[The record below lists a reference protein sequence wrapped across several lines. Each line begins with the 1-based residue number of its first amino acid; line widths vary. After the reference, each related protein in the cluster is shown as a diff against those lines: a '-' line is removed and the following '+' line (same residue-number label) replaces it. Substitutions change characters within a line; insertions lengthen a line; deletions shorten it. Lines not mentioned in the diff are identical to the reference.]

1 MRIGERLLSIL
12 SRAETSVRI
21 AAPFIKSHSLERA
34 LLAVPEDVKVTC
46 VTRWRPED
54 IASGVCD
61 LEILDQLRERK
72 GSTLLVHPHLHAKFF
87 AADESCLVGSANL
100 THTALGWRS
109 PSNLE
114 LLVELDSQ
122 KHGLD
127 AWWTELLASS
137 IVATQAMK
145 VELRDQAEVLRL
157 SGNPIARPEAD
168 PEDAEGG
175 AVWAPQC
182 PRWSGL
188 WEAYIGD
195 EDQMPTSAMRSAKED
210 LEVLAIPPGLNEVGF
225 REALTSI
232 FRSTMIVQEIEQ
244 LANLGLTDAAAH
256 TLLQSL
262 CRIPENETPRRWQLL
277 KGWLGALYPDEYR
290 VETNQEVLLRG
301 RTL

>member
-21 AAPFIKSHSLERA
+21 AAPFIKSHSLEHA
-34 LLAVPEDVKVTC
+34 LLAVPKDVEVTC

-61 LEILDQLRERK
+61 LEILDQLRKRK

-87 AADESCLVGSANL
+87 ASDKSCLIGSANL

-127 AWWTELLASS
+127 EWWTELLASS

-145 VELRDQAEVLRL
+145 DALADQAEALRL

-168 PEDAEGG
+168 PEGAEDE

-195 EDQMPTSAMRSAKED
+195 EDQMPASTMRSARED
-210 LEVLAIPPGLNEVGF
+210 LKALAIPPGLNEAGF
-225 REALTSI
+225 REALIAI
-232 FRSTMIVQEIEQ
+232 FRNTVIVQEIEQ
-244 LANLGLTDAAAH
+244 LSNLGLTDTAAH
-256 TLLQSL
+256 ALLQSL
-262 CRIPENETPRRWQLL
+262 CAIPEKEAPRCWQLL

-290 VETNQEVLLRG
+290 VEADQEVLVRG

>member
-1 MRIGERLLSIL
+1 MGIGERLLSIL
-12 SRAETSVRI
+12 SRAQTSVRI

-34 LLAVPEDVKVTC
+34 LLAVPEGVKVTC

-61 LEILDQLRERK
+61 LDIWNQMRERP
-72 GSTLLVHPHLHAKFF
+72 GSNLLVHPHLHAKFF
-87 AADESCLVGSANL
+87 AADDLCLVGSANL

-127 AWWTELLASS
+127 EWWTELLACS
-137 IVATQAMK
+137 IVATQDMK
-145 VELRDQAEVLRL
+145 FALAKQAELLRL

-168 PEDAEGG
+168 PADAESDRF
-175 AVWAPQC
+175 WAPQC

-195 EDQMPTSAMRSAKED
+195 EDQMPASAMRSAQDD

-225 REALTSI
+225 REAITTI
-232 FRSTMIVQEIEQ
+232 FRSTLIVQEIEK
-244 LANLGLTDAAAH
+244 LANLGLTDVAAH
-256 TLLQSL
+256 TLLHSL
-262 CRIPENETPRRWQLL
+262 CGISEKEAPRRWQLL
-277 KGWLGALYPDEYR
+277 KGWLGDLYPNEYR
-290 VETNQEVLLRG
+290 VEINQEVLLRG